1 MILAL
6 IYSQLKLST
15 WLIKIRFVVT
25 KDTITKLL
33 TENIEGA
40 QFMPGLLD
48 ASLGKN
54 KQQNSKLS
62 ARDMA

>member
-1 MILAL
+1 M
-6 IYSQLKLST
+6 
-15 WLIKIRFVVT
+15 T